1 VENGEQ
7 GALTPEKERTYAAN
21 IEVQVLE
28 GTVLGGGNA
37 EKASR
42 PVQSSTSCRLVLRVG
57 IYRTLIR
64 P

>member
-1 VENGEQ
+1 MQNGEQ
-7 GALTPEKERTYAAN
+7 GALTLETQRTYAAN
-21 IEVQVLE
+21 IEIQVLE

-42 PVQSSTSCRLVLRVG
+42 PVQSSTSCRLVICVG
-57 IYRTLIR
+57 IYQTLIR